1 MDNALKIREESAAV
15 PVELETFMAQA
26 LQLMQGMADM
36 VRATNERMAAL
47 EQQVRM
53 LEKVTPS
60 QASDLNAAIRQR
72 AAAACQ
78 EYRMTGMEQQ
88 VGTAIR
94 KTVRLATGARSVR
107 EIARKKR
114 VKRPDRPYGGKRATR
129 PTEKGGP
136 AQDRGERRIEV
147 TRKKGKT
154 GAALYM
160 NNFFVH

>member
-60 QASDLNAAIRQR
+60 QATDLNAAIRQR

-78 EYRMTGMEQQ
+78 EYRMTGMEMLPPELYQLSRLPA
-88 VGTAIR
+88 VTTPHDVATVVLSVLAIC
-94 KTVRLATGARSVR
+94 TLAAVVP
-107 EIARKKR
+107 AW
-114 VKRPDRPYGGKRATR
+114 RAASLD
-129 PTEKGGP
+129 PVE
-136 AQDRGERRIEV
+136 
-147 TRKKGKT
+147 
-154 GAALYM
+154 ALRYE
-160 NNFFVH
+160 

>member
-107 EIARKKR
+107 EIARCDYKPVLELVVTWDEYKTMKAIKAQQR
-114 VKRPDRPYGGKRATR
+114 KGVKQND
-129 PTEKGGP
+129 
-136 AQDRGERRIEV
+136 
-147 TRKKGKT
+147 
-154 GAALYM
+154 
-160 NNFFVH
+160 

>member
-1 MDNALKIREESAAV
+1 MRGGGTMDNALKIREESAAV

-107 EIARKKR
+107 EIARCDYKPILELVATWDEYKTMKAIKAQQR
-114 VKRPDRPYGGKRATR
+114 KGVKQND
-129 PTEKGGP
+129 
-136 AQDRGERRIEV
+136 
-147 TRKKGKT
+147 
-154 GAALYM
+154 
-160 NNFFVH
+160 

>member
-94 KTVRLATGARSVR
+94 KTVRLATGARSIR
-107 EIARKKR
+107 EIARCDYKPVRELVDTWDEYKAM
-114 VKRPDRPYGGKRATR
+114 KAIKAQ
-129 PTEKGGP
+129 KG
-136 AQDRGERRIEV
+136 RG
-147 TRKKGKT
+147 
-154 GAALYM
+154 
-160 NNFFVH
+160 

>member
-1 MDNALKIREESAAV
+1 MDNALKIREENANL
-15 PVELETFMAQA
+15 PVELETFMART

-72 AAAACQ
+72 AAEACQ

-94 KTVRLATGARSVR
+94 KTVRLTTGARCVR
-107 EIARKKR
+107 EIARCDYKPVLELVNTWDEYKAMKTIKAQQR
-114 VKRPDRPYGGKRATR
+114 KGVKQND
-129 PTEKGGP
+129 
-136 AQDRGERRIEV
+136 
-147 TRKKGKT
+147 
-154 GAALYM
+154 
-160 NNFFVH
+160 

>member
-107 EIARKKR
+107 EIARCDYKPVLEMVATWDEYKTMKAIKAQQR
-114 VKRPDRPYGGKRATR
+114 KGVKQND
-129 PTEKGGP
+129 
-136 AQDRGERRIEV
+136 
-147 TRKKGKT
+147 
-154 GAALYM
+154 
-160 NNFFVH
+160 

>member
-1 MDNALKIREESAAV
+1 MDNALKIREENANL
-15 PVELETFMAQA
+15 PVELETFMART

-72 AAAACQ
+72 AAEACQ

-107 EIARKKR
+107 EIARCDYKPVLELVATWDEYKTMKAIKAQQR
-114 VKRPDRPYGGKRATR
+114 KGVKQND
-129 PTEKGGP
+129 
-136 AQDRGERRIEV
+136 
-147 TRKKGKT
+147 
-154 GAALYM
+154 
-160 NNFFVH
+160 